1 MKKYYWVEFD
11 TRTRTHGSNMAPE
24 PVGFRVGFGVFFR
37 FLSGFFRIRVSFRVF
52 LVPFMVFSG
61 LSYFLGFFEFLLEFF
76 WVSGVLVF
84 FRFRVCRISFMILPP
99 ALLHQQSAVV
109 VC

>member
-1 MKKYYWVEFD
+1 MKKYCWVEFD

-37 FLSGFFRIRVSFRVF
+37 FLSGFFRIRVF
-52 LVPFMVFSG
+52 LVPFKVFSG

-76 WVSGVLVF
+76 LGFRGFSFFQVSGV
-84 FRFRVCRISFMILPP
+84 SN
-99 ALLHQQSAVV
+99 
-109 VC
+109 